1 MSIDLELIRA
11 RTPLEILVGEH
22 FNLRKSG
29 SRYVGVEHDSLVVTP
44 QTGYYF
50 WNSRGEYGDVFDFA
64 GRYLLDNGNT
74 WNNRDATMFKAAV
87 QCLAQRAGIPYET
100 VGDTQDSPQWAER
113 ELVARLHD
121 ALLNTPSALQ
131 YATKSRGWT
140 LETLRAARLGFMPV
154 DKNQL
159 LDALHLP
166 ERWRAVLERF
176 PTGMLVYVHFRQG
189 RLTYL
194 SGRSTEGKR
203 HYNPPRELLGE
214 RQPYFN
220 CCYHPTA
227 SQVVLVE
234 GQADAIT
241 FDQWQIPA
249 VALCGL
255 TASDRLL
262 KQLKQ
267 HERIFILLDNVA
279 ETEAQS
285 DGIAHALGSK
295 AYLPTL
301 PDEVKDANAWLLAG
315 ATQVEAEQMLNRA
328 QKGIL
333 AAVERVG
340 TLEGIA
346 REDAIRDLCR
356 QAQGLDAFAFAE
368 FKQAMQGIGVR
379 AGILNALIKVEARPQ
394 PDAPE
399 ILADDALPVL
409 NPVQDFC
416 DDLALV
422 TISLRERTKDNR
434 IKVHPYLVTSTR
446 ELIRV
451 GDQQILT
458 LGGREIALRD
468 LPYGGEFLLR
478 WRYSDLQR
486 FLQGEFVNPGE
497 LYTTLRTLLT
507 TYIDFQSERDS
518 RVLTLWVIGTYLY
531 ALFPAFPYL
540 ALNGPKGSGK
550 STVLRVLQP
559 LAFNVVT
566 TSDPTGASLF
576 RLVHATRCTLG
587 IDEAERYQNPRDPAT
602 QQIRQLLNSGYKA
615 GMPALRVVGDDY
627 KPQTFDVYSPKI
639 LASIA
644 GLEDVLASR
653 CITIPMRQTTC
664 RLPVLPASFDG
675 ARLRHQLYSLALAH
689 FQDICRIYT
698 QQLRQRASSN
708 RLGELWSP
716 LLALASF
723 FESVGGVDCL
733 SDMSATSDE
742 SA

>member
-11 RTPLEILVGEH
+11 RNPLETLVGEY

-29 SRYVGVEHDSLVVTP
+29 SRYVGIDHDSLVVTP

-176 PTGMLVYVHFRQG
+176 PTGMLVYVHFQQG
-189 RLTYL
+189 RLAYL
-194 SGRSTEGKR
+194 SGRSIAEKR

-220 CCYHPTA
+220 RCYCPSA
-227 SQVVLVE
+227 PQVIVVE
-234 GQADAIT
+234 GQADAVT

-279 ETEAQS
+279 ETKGQS
-285 DGIAHALGSK
+285 EHIARALGSK
-295 AYLPTL
+295 AYLSQL
-301 PDEVKDANAWLLAG
+301 PDELKDANAWLLTG
-315 ATQVEAEQMLNRA
+315 ATQVDAEQMLNCA

-340 TLEGIA
+340 ALEGIA
-346 REDAIRDLCR
+346 REDAIRNLCG
-356 QAQGLDAFAFAE
+356 QAQDLDAFALAE
-368 FKQAMQGIGVR
+368 FKEAMQAIGVR
-379 AGILNALIKVEARPQ
+379 ARVLNALIKVDTHADPDTPQ
-394 PDAPE
+394 

-422 TISLRERTKDNR
+422 TVSLRERTSDNR
-434 IKVHPYLVTSTR
+434 INVHPYLVTNTR
-446 ELIRV
+446 ELIRL

-458 LGGREIALRD
+458 FGGREVALRD
-468 LPYGGEFLLR
+468 LPYGGEFLMR
-478 WRYSDLQR
+478 WRY
-486 FLQGEFVNPGE
+486 
-497 LYTTLRTLLT
+497 
-507 TYIDFQSERDS
+507 
-518 RVLTLWVIGTYLY
+518 
-531 ALFPAFPYL
+531 
-540 ALNGPKGSGK
+540 
-550 STVLRVLQP
+550 
-559 LAFNVVT
+559 
-566 TSDPTGASLF
+566 
-576 RLVHATRCTLG
+576 
-587 IDEAERYQNPRDPAT
+587 
-602 QQIRQLLNSGYKA
+602 
-615 GMPALRVVGDDY
+615 
-627 KPQTFDVYSPKI
+627 
-639 LASIA
+639 
-644 GLEDVLASR
+644 
-653 CITIPMRQTTC
+653 
-664 RLPVLPASFDG
+664 
-675 ARLRHQLYSLALAH
+675 
-689 FQDICRIYT
+689 
-698 QQLRQRASSN
+698 
-708 RLGELWSP
+708 
-716 LLALASF
+716 
-723 FESVGGVDCL
+723 
-733 SDMSATSDE
+733 
-742 SA
+742 

>member
-11 RTPLEILVGEH
+11 RTPLETLIGEH
-22 FNLRKSG
+22 FKLRKQG

-44 QTGYYF
+44 QTGFYF
-50 WNSRGEYGDVFDFA
+50 WNSRGEHGDVFDFA
-64 GRYLLDNGNT
+64 GRHLLGYADS
-74 WNNRDATMFKAAV
+74 WNNRDIAMFKAVV

-100 VGDTQDSPQWAER
+100 DGDKQDSPQWAER
-113 ELVARLHD
+113 ELVARLHE
-121 ALLNTPSALQ
+121 ALLNTPTALQ
-131 YATKSRGWT
+131 YAADIRGWS
-140 LETLRAARLGFMPV
+140 LETIRAAQLGFMPV

-159 LDALHLP
+159 FEGLHLP
-166 ERWRAVLERF
+166 ERWCAAVKHF
-176 PTGMLVYVHFRQG
+176 PAGMLVYVHRQHG

-194 SGRSTEGKR
+194 SGRSIVDKR
-203 HYNPPRELLGE
+203 HYNPPRDLLGK

-220 CCYHPTA
+220 RCYHPTA
-227 SQVVLVE
+227 SQVVIVE
-234 GQADAIT
+234 GQADAVT

-255 TASDRLL
+255 TASVALL
-262 KQLKQ
+262 AQLNQ
-267 HERIFILLDNVA
+267 HERVFILLDNVE

-285 DGIAHALGSK
+285 EQIARALGSK
-295 AYLPTL
+295 AYLPQL
-301 PDEVKDANAWLLAG
+301 ANDVKDANAWLLTG
-315 ATQVEAEQMLNRA
+315 ATQVDAEQMLNRS
-328 QKGIL
+328 QKGLL
-333 AAVERVG
+333 AAVERAG
-340 TLEGIA
+340 ALEGIA
-346 REDAIRDLCR
+346 REAAIHDLCG
-356 QAQGLDAFAFAE
+356 QAQGLDALAFAD
-368 FKQAMQGIGVR
+368 FKQAMQEIGVR
-379 AGILNALIKVEARPQ
+379 VGVLNALIKVGTRSQ

-422 TISLRERTKDNR
+422 TISLRERTSDNR
-434 IKVHPYLVTSTR
+434 INVHPYLVTSTR

-458 LGGREIALRD
+458 IGGREIALRD
-468 LPYGGEFLLR
+468 FPYGGEFLMR
-478 WRYSDLQR
+478 WRYGDIQR
-486 FLQGEFVNPGE
+486 FLRGETISPGE
-497 LYTTLRTLLT
+497 LYTTLRTILT
-507 TYIDFQSERDS
+507 TYIDFQSESDS
-518 RVLTLWVIGTYLY
+518 HILALWVIGTYLY
-531 ALFPAFPYL
+531 TLFPAFPYL
-540 ALNGPKGSGK
+540 SLNGPKGTGK

-559 LAFNVVT
+559 LAFNMVT

-627 KPQTFDVYSPKI
+627 RPQTFDVYSPKI

-653 CITIPMRQTTC
+653 CITLPMRQTAH
-664 RLPVLPASFDG
+664 RLPVCPPSFDG
-675 ARLRHQLYSLALAH
+675 ARLRHQLYSLVLTH
-689 FQDICRIYT
+689 FQVISHNYT
-698 QQLRQRASSN
+698 QQLRQRASNN
-708 RLGELWSP
+708 RLNELWSP

-723 FESVGGVDCL
+723 FEALGCAIRVDDCFIP
-733 SDMSATSDE
+733 
-742 SA
+742 